1 MNNTPNLNDHIK
13 EIEKEFEEVFMSDNN
28 GGIQL
33 KYADEDGRTDYDATK
48 AFLTSKLREIATAT
62 LAACD
67 VEEKLLNGGLDKPE
81 DGWYG
86 GWNAAVIAQKKKTE
100 EYLKL

>member
-62 LAACD
+62 LAACE
-67 VEEKLLNGGLDKPE
+67 VEPMARKEL
-81 DGWYG
+81 
-86 GWNAAVIAQKKKTE
+86 ASKKAE
-100 EYLKL
+100 EYLKPLSLKWKQTIN